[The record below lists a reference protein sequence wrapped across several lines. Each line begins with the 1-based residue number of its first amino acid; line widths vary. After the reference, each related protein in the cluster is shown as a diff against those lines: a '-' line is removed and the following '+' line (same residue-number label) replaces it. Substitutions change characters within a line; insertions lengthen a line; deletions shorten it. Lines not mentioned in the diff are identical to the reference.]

1 MSEPGRTVRLALVLE
16 PQPEGGY
23 TVESP
28 ALPPFVTEGDTIAE
42 VIEHAIDCFYTVLEF
57 YEDDKQPLPKELFV
71 EESTDQPITIELL
84 LQVKNKALIP
94 G

>member
-1 MSEPGRTVRLALVLE
+1 MAKLERTVRLPLLLE

-28 ALPPFVTEGDTIAE
+28 ALPEFLTEGDTIAE

-57 YEDDKQPLPKELFV
+57 YDDDERPLPPELFV
-71 EESTDQPITIELL
+71 EESSHQPIAIDLM
-84 LQVKNKALIP
+84 LQVKNTALAP
-94 G
+94 A